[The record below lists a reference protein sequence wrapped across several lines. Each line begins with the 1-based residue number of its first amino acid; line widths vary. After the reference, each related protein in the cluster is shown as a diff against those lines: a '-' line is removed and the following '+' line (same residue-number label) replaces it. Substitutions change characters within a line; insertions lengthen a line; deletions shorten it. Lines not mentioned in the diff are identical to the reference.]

1 MEFNDQ
7 RFQKALRTA
16 EEYLTFAERFIDP
29 AQPQGLWFCDSLTE
43 VDAIQ
48 INAVCL
54 GSGVDFDAV
63 AKCRDFFE
71 CFPYVCIVTPNA
83 IARERL
89 VKELY
94 PRLPSCCIYVI
105 QDSGFRG
112 CRTIEEYVEAYG
124 VCDMLNILSGAVEL
138 PAYGILDLSK
148 VESRDLTKVPR
159 TLSGFD
165 RLDRSTGGFFAGE
178 LSVWTGKRGM
188 GKSTLLSQLLLEA
201 IDQGHRV
208 CAYSGEL
215 DKAQF
220 REWAYLQAA
229 GPEHIFYR
237 EDPLTGKRLPTV
249 NPMAERRISEWLEE
263 RFFLFDLER
272 NTRHDPEAILSQ
284 FAYAKM
290 RYNADV
296 FLVDNIMSVDFDYK
310 RGADFNL
317 VQSQFAQALAAFSK
331 RQHVHTHLVV
341 HPRKSSSGN
350 PENVTADDV
359 HGSGD
364 ITNRA
369 DNVFFL
375 TRHAAAGSD
384 GQPEQKPILMTLKNR
399 DFGSRI
405 NQWLD
410 FDKKSRRFFADKVGD
425 PKKPFGWE
433 MAARQVE
440 IREITGEKTP
450 FFGSEDKG

>member
-1 MEFNDQ
+1 MEFE
-7 RFQKALRTA
+7 KALRLA
-16 EEYLTFAERFIDP
+16 EEHLTLNPTYISPDLPTGIWICDNVAEVSD
-29 AQPQGLWFCDSLTE
+29 
-43 VDAIQ
+43 IQ
-48 INAVCL
+48 FNAVCL
-54 GSGVDFDAV
+54 GHGADYDAF
-63 AKCRDFFE
+63 ARCRAFFE

-89 VKELY
+89 VKEIY
-94 PRLPSCCIYVI
+94 PRLSTCCIYVI

-112 CRTIEEYVEAYG
+112 CKTIREFLEIHG
-124 VCDMLNILSGAVEL
+124 THDLPDIISGAEEL

-148 VESRDLTKVPR
+148 VEQRDLTKIPR

-165 RLDRSTGGFFAGE
+165 RLDKSIGGFFAGE

-188 GKSTLLSQLLLEA
+188 GKSTILSQLLLNA
-201 IDQGHRV
+201 VDQGHKV

-229 GPEHIFYR
+229 GPEHIGYR
-237 EDPLTGKRLPTV
+237 DDPLTGKRLPTV
-249 NPMAERRISEWLEE
+249 DSAVDKLISEWLHE

-290 RYNADV
+290 RYRADV

-310 RGADFNL
+310 RDSDFNR
-317 VQSQFAQALAAFSK
+317 VQSQFTQALAAFSK

-341 HPRKSSSGN
+341 HPRKSSSGKAGDI
-350 PENVTADDV
+350 TADDV

-375 TRHAAAGSD
+375 TTHSVPGAKG
-384 GQPEQKPILMTLKNR
+384 PEQKPILITLKNR
-399 DFGSRI
+399 DFGSKI

-410 FDKKSRRFFADKVGD
+410 FDKKSRRFFPDGGD
-425 PKKPFGWE
+425 PKKTLGWD
-433 MAARQVE
+433 MAAQQVE
-440 IREITGEKTP
+440 LKELPGGDKNLP
-450 FFGSEDKG
+450 F